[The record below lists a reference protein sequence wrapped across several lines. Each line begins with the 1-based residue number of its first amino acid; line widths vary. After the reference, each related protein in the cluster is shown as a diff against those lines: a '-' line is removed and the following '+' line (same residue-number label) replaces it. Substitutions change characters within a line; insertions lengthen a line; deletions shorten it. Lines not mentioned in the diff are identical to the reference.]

1 MARIKSSLKKTDGEK
16 PKEKQKNKPEVLM
29 VKALKVIAVTILI
42 LAGLVATAIKEMQ
55 DAEIDQQIALNLLEL
70 WKEL

>member
-1 MARIKSSLKKTDGEK
+1 MDGEK
-16 PKEKQKNKPEVLM
+16 PKEKQQNKPEVLM

-55 DAEIDQQIALNLLEL
+55 DAEINQQIALNLIEL

>member
-1 MARIKSSLKKTDGEK
+1 MWTVKSRKRNK
-16 PKEKQKNKPEVLM
+16 KNKPEVLM

-42 LAGLVATAIKEMQ
+42 LAGLVATAIREMQ
-55 DAEIDQQIALNLLEL
+55 DAEINQQIALNLIEL

>member
-1 MARIKSSLKKTDGEK
+1 MDGEK
-16 PKEKQKNKPEVLM
+16 PKEKQKNKLEVLM

-55 DAEIDQQIALNLLEL
+55 DAEINQQIALNLIEL